1 MYYIVKDTRQQ
12 EGKHDRK
19 HKQIIDCGVKLL
31 TSCMPCGDYCC
42 FDDLSEETKQKVYEL
57 SHQYENDLKPK
68 PKLRREVSE
77 ALLKEIKVSVDTKQ
91 NLEELSRN
99 LMNRKDHSRFW
110 KEVRKAKE
118 NHIHLIIL
126 VEHSKNIKDI
136 KDVAKWDSH
145 FSPIC
150 GRDLMD
156 EIYRTHIS
164 YGVDFIFCSKDETGK
179 KIVELLNGK
188 I

>member
-1 MYYIVKDTRQQ
+1 MYYIIKDTRQQ

-19 HKQIIDCGVKLL
+19 HDQIIECGVKLL
-31 TSCMPCGDYCC
+31 TSCMPCGDYCS
-42 FDDLSEETKQKVYEL
+42 FDGLSEETKRKVFDL
-57 SHQYENDLKPK
+57 SYQYENNLNPR
-68 PKLRREVSE
+68 PKLRKEVSE

-91 NLEELSRN
+91 NLDELARN

-118 NHIHLIIL
+118 NGIHLIIL
-126 VEHSKNIKDI
+126 IEHSKEIKDI
-136 KDVAKWDSH
+136 KDVAKWNSY
-145 FSPIC
+145 FSPIS
-150 GRDLMD
+150 GRALMD

-164 YGVDFIFCSKDETGK
+164 YGVDFIFCSKSETGK
-179 KIVELLNGK
+179 RIVELLNGE